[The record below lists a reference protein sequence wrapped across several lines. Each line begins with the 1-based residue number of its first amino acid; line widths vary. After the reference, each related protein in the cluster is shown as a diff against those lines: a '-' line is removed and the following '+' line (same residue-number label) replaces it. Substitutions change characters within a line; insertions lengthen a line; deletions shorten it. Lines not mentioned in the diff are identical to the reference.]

1 MNEITG
7 DSNIFA
13 YHSTEMNGS
22 CGNSYAFLEDEQN
35 NLLPSGFE
43 LLDGSNKEKMV
54 MPSFTRINDYV
65 EEGAQ
70 SQNVNNEKKER
81 QENMS
86 RAYDKMMEERTQEM
100 NNTITGMRQ

>member
-1 MNEITG
+1 
-7 DSNIFA
+7 
-13 YHSTEMNGS
+13 
-22 CGNSYAFLEDEQN
+22 
-35 NLLPSGFE
+35 
-43 LLDGSNKEKMV
+43 

-100 NNTITGMRQ
+100 NSSITGMRQ